1 MRLRFCKGADALP
14 IVCVA
19 GFCHKCGA
27 ALVHGKIPGRGGG
40 MCGRAGGLIIS
51 AGDRNVGCAG
61 ANFCSG
67 CGTPVP
73 AAAVSPA
80 VSPAPAAPQ
89 MLPPRASPDAAPA
102 PAKAGPKGGWNK
114 LKKEIHNVVPE
125 RPADAADKSAA
136 PKHVAVLKDDSL
148 RELLIEAFKIA
159 EIRFQNFDNDRAGM
173 LMFDEVKHDIGQAG
187 FYDEGRLLE
196 IWRRCD
202 IDRSNTI
209 DFAEF
214 LFLLHMWQYASDI
227 ASNLSVA
234 ASPSSPHSP
243 QVR

>member
-1 MRLRFCKGADALP
+1 M
-14 IVCVA
+14 
-19 GFCHKCGA
+19 
-27 ALVHGKIPGRGGG
+27 
-40 MCGRAGGLIIS
+40 
-51 AGDRNVGCAG
+51 
-61 ANFCSG
+61 
-67 CGTPVP
+67 P